1 MIGIPAGQ
9 RSVVRYKIIALS
21 FTDKPSE
28 LHCFGYKGGD
38 RYDWVWS
45 TAIQMGTVTKVQE
58 RMDSVSYRFTTKSGS
73 EYVVSNYDE
82 SPITYPSEE
91 CLTDWFRADS
101 MRILTEQE
109 WKEIVK

>member
-1 MIGIPAGQ
+1 MTGIPAGY
-9 RSVVRYKIIALS
+9 RDAARYKIIELS

-28 LHCFGYKGGD
+28 LHYFGYRGSG

-45 TAIQMGTVTKVQE
+45 TAIQMDTVERLYE

-73 EYVVSNYDE
+73 EYVVSSYDE
-82 SPITYPSEE
+82 SPLEYPSEE
-91 CLTDWFRADS
+91 CLTEWFRADS